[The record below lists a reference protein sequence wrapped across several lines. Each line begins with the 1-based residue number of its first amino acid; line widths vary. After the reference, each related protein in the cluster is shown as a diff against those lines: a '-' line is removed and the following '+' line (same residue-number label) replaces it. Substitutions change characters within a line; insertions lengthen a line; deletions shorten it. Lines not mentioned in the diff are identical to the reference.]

1 MDKLIDVTKMDNY
14 YEQIVQKKFTT
25 KQLISIIASIC
36 GIVAVIALC
45 VFFSGTFS
53 FLIPISFILL
63 GLGIW
68 LIVYIIR
75 NSGVE
80 YEYTFVT
87 GEMRIER
94 IKGKAKRR
102 KITVFDIKGIDDIGK
117 LYDYKTGKRNVEPSK
132 HNLVLH
138 AEENNTGNSSYY
150 VLIHDKI
157 RQKPALLIFTPNKM
171 TLDKLRPY
179 LSIELKKKFITL
191 MKEEEKYEKNASANV

>member
-1 MDKLIDVTKMDNY
+1 MDKSIDVTRMDNY
-14 YEQIVQKKFTT
+14 YEQIVKKKFTA
-25 KQLISIIASIC
+25 KQMISLVGSIC
-36 GIVAVIALC
+36 AIILIIALC
-45 VFFSGTFS
+45 IFFSGIYS
-53 FLIPISFILL
+53 FLIPVALILI

-68 LIVYIIR
+68 LTVYLVK
-75 NSGVE
+75 NSGIE

-102 KITVFDIKGIDDIGK
+102 NITVFDIKGIDDIGK
-117 LYDYKTGKRNVEPSK
+117 YYNHETGKRNVEPSK

-138 AEENNTGNSSYY
+138 AEENNASDSTYY

-157 RQKPALLIFTPNKM
+157 RHKPALLVFTPNKM
-171 TLDKLRPY
+171 TLEKLRPY

-191 MKEEEKYEKNASANV
+191 MKEEEKYNNGAVTNS

>member
-1 MDKLIDVTKMDNY
+1 MDKLIDVTRMDNY
-14 YEQIVQKKFTT
+14 YEQIVKKKFTA
-25 KQLISIIASIC
+25 KQMISLVGSIC
-36 GIVAVIALC
+36 AIILIIALC
-45 VFFSGTFS
+45 IFFSGIYS
-53 FLIPISFILL
+53 FLIPVALILI

-68 LIVYIIR
+68 LTVYLVK
-75 NSGVE
+75 NSGIE

-102 KITVFDIKGIDDIGK
+102 NITVFDIKGIDDIGK
-117 LYDYKTGKRNVEPSK
+117 YYNHETGKRNVEPSK

-138 AEENNTGNSSYY
+138 AEENNASDSTYY

-157 RQKPALLIFTPNKM
+157 RHKPALLVFTPNKM
-171 TLDKLRPY
+171 TLEKLRPY

-191 MKEEEKYEKNASANV
+191 MKEEEKYNNGAVTNS